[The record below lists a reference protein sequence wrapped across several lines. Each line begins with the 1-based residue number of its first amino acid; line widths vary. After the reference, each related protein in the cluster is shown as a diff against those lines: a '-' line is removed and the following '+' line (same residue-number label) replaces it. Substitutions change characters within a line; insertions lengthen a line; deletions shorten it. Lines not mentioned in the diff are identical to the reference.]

1 MIKGVKVVS
10 VIFIQYVK
18 GKGTEKDP
26 TRIVTQYRDLNGN
39 LITELDDYELTKVS
53 ASSEVSS

>member
-1 MIKGVKVVS
+1 MIKKAKIVS
-10 VIFIQYVK
+10 VILIQYLK
-18 GKGTEKDP
+18 GNGTEKDP